1 MEKYL
6 KELINEKG
14 LSEAYKECKECV
26 HMIESLMHNCHNSD
40 SDKLD
45 KINKLIEI
53 IIEEE
58 LKSMIVGR
66 W

>member
-6 KELINEKG
+6 KELVDEKG
-14 LSEAYKECKECV
+14 LNEAYKECV

-45 KINKLIEI
+45 KIRKLIEI
-53 IIEEE
+53 IAEEE

>member
-6 KELINEKG
+6 KELVDEKG
-14 LSEAYKECKECV
+14 LNEARKECV

-45 KINKLIEI
+45 KIKKLIEI
-53 IIEEE
+53 ITVEEQ
-58 LKSMIVGR
+58 R
-66 W
+66 A

>member
-6 KELINEKG
+6 KELVDEKG
-14 LSEAYKECKECV
+14 LNEAYKECV
-26 HMIESLMHNCHNSD
+26 RMIESLTHNCHNSD

-45 KINKLIEI
+45 KIKKLIEI

-58 LKSMIVGR
+58 LKNMIVGR
-66 W
+66 

>member
-6 KELINEKG
+6 KELINKIG
-14 LSEAYKECKECV
+14 LSEAYKECV

-45 KINKLIEI
+45 KIRKLIEI
-53 IIEEE
+53 ITEEE

-66 W
+66 